1 MAEQSLK
8 SKPLDQKD
16 SRDSLSPVLMP
27 LEAHLFSDTGG
38 WRVVECGKKRLKEVF
53 YDILSGL

>member
-1 MAEQSLK
+1 VAEQGLK

-27 LEAHLFSDTGG
+27 LEAHLFSDIGG
-38 WRVVECGKKRLKEVF
+38 WRVVKCDKKRLREVF

>member
-1 MAEQSLK
+1 MAEQGLK

-16 SRDSLSPVLMP
+16 SRNSLSPVLMP
-27 LEAHLFSDTGG
+27 LEAHLFPDIGG
-38 WRVVECGKKRLKEVF
+38 WRVVEYDKKRLREVF